1 MTLTPS
7 LETRIIYM
15 ISQLSSVRPAEI
27 HLQDR
32 LREDLGLDSVCSM
45 ELISM
50 LAEEL
55 SYEPYAMA
63 LPRGDSALRVE
74 VNRALTQ
81 VYLGGEIE
89 TIFGQW
95 LGSLGR
101 PSGLLAAMYLL
112 YSIPE

>member
-1 MTLTPS
+1 VDAYAGDKIKIVGLA
-7 LETRIIYM
+7 LKAKD
-15 ISQLSSVRPAEI
+15 PAK
-27 HLQDR
+27 L
-32 LREDLGLDSVCSM
+32 V
-45 ELISM
+45 M
-50 LAEEL
+50 LNEEL

-63 LPRGDSALRVE
+63 MPRGDSALRLE

-89 TIFGQW
+89 TIFAQW